1 MRLGVAIASAPAAGA
16 LVGAALVAGCSGCSA
31 EERLDPVAT
40 SGGGATGSVAPSP
53 AQSTGT
59 GGTAATST
67 SGAAGAG
74 GCPPQPVPDWV
85 PDGWLAYTDWSC
97 DCPFYVPGSKEVFPP
112 PILWEPCPVSPGGIA
127 CQSMV
132 VNWSNTD
139 TPISATSRVHAHDNK
154 VILSI
159 QRNVTVSSQKH
170 HVHVS
175 VEVDGPVRSALM
187 LIGSAVPGS
196 WPSCSVGMQDAN
208 EGRVIL
214 AARGHVAGG
223 SKESNHRGAL
233 GGSID
238 ALQPT
243 VLMHTQSDYPFSDG
257 WACGASM
264 IARVT
269 GPFVMYAY
277 PWDMSREFFV
287 SSQATDPEKLDFSH
301 LLIRADALFW
311 QTADQYRSGLNIW
324 TQERGAAPFVRYVGD
339 GTRAA
344 GNLGTDGI
352 QLVWTEGEGKLPS
365 QKTYE
370 FPTRNIMTAPFVTDP
385 ALLQPKRLRSD
396 PIISLSVHS
405 FHVACG
411 LAARGGLTQPIVVV
425 RTSDGWS
432 WLLPPSIDGFEP
444 NTVIGVSCEHVYLD
458 GFFGGRLNIARIK
471 LDSLGAGVAPD

>member
-1 MRLGVAIASAPAAGA
+1 
-16 LVGAALVAGCSGCSA
+16 
-31 EERLDPVAT
+31 
-40 SGGGATGSVAPSP
+40 
-53 AQSTGT
+53 
-59 GGTAATST
+59 
-67 SGAAGAG
+67 
-74 GCPPQPVPDWV
+74 VPDWV

-154 VILSI
+154 VILSM
-159 QRNVTVSSQKH
+159 QRNVTVSQKH

-187 LIGSAVPGS
+187 LIGSAVSGS

-264 IARVT
+264 ITRVT
-269 GPFVMYAY
+269 GPFLMYAY
-277 PWDMSREFFV
+277 PWDMSRELFV
-287 SSQATDPEKLDFSH
+287 SSQATDPEKLDFSE
-301 LLIRADALFW
+301 LLIRGEALFW
-311 QTADQYRSGLNIW
+311 TTANNYLSGLNVW
-324 TQERGAAPFVRYVGD
+324 TKDQGALPFVRFVGD
-339 GTRAA
+339 ATRGA

-352 QLVWTEGEGKLPS
+352 HLVWSQGEGK
-365 QKTYE
+365 Q
-370 FPTRNIMTAPFVTDP
+370 PTETVYPVRHIMTAPFVTSP
-385 ALLQPKRLRSD
+385 SALAPKRLRSD
-396 PIISLSVHS
+396 PSVGIGVQA
-405 FHVACG
+405 FQVGCG
-411 LAARGGLTQPIVVV
+411 LAAHGGNTQPIIVV
-425 RTSDGWS
+425 RVSDGWG
-432 WLLPPSIDGFEP
+432 WLLPTAVDGFKP
-444 NTVIGVSCEHVYLD
+444 MRVQAISCDHLYVD
-458 GFFGGRLNIARIK
+458 GWFGGRLNIARIK
-471 LDSLGAGVAPD
+471 LDSLGAGVPPD